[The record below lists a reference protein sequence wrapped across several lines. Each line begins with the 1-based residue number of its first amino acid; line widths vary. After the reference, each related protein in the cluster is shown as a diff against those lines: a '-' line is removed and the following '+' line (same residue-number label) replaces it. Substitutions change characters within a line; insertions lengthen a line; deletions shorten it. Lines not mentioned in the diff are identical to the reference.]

1 MHYRIQGDDLMK
13 KLIIAA
19 LFFSMLFLQASI
31 ASEMPPN
38 NAKPLSEI
46 VRTLEEKGYSP
57 IVDIEFEDSQWEV
70 KTYKEGVKRKIK
82 IDPVSGKI
90 VSDRKDD

>member
-1 MHYRIQGDDLMK
+1 MK
-13 KLIIAA
+13 KLIIAT

-31 ASEMPPN
+31 ASEMPLN
-38 NAKPLSEI
+38 DAKPLSEI

-57 IVDIEFEDSQWEV
+57 FVEIEFEDGQWEV
-70 KTYKEGVKRKIK
+70 KVYKEGVKRELK